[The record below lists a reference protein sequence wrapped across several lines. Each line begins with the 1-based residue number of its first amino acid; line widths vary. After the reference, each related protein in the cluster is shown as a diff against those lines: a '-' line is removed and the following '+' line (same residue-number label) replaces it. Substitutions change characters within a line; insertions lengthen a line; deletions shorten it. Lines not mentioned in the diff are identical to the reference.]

1 MNVIR
6 EWLEKP
12 FPLLQRTRD
21 KALMIVAFGV
31 FVYLYLL
38 LYRPFGASQLGADGV
53 WFFAGFGGVVMFSLT
68 INYLIMPRLFRKIF
82 NPERWNVR
90 KEFLFILSSF
100 ILIGFLNYVY
110 NATVGAGIAPE
121 RTLLQFMG
129 ITVAV
134 GLFPVVVMIFLMEL
148 YLNRRNQESASALAQ
163 ELEERPRE
171 AENTQ
176 LLQIVPETSKSKPLE
191 INVADFIFA
200 ESDNNYVTVH
210 FEDNGE
216 TRRELIRLSI
226 KRLAEQ
232 IAEAQQIIR
241 CHRSY
246 LVNKN
251 RIKDVE
257 GNARSL
263 CVRLEGVEEG
273 IPVSRSFPKTE
284 LL

>member
-1 MNVIR
+1 MNAIQ

-21 KALMIVAFGV
+21 KALMILAFGV
-31 FVYLYLL
+31 FIYLYLL
-38 LYRPFGASQLGADGV
+38 LYRPFGGSELGKDGV

-68 INYLIMPRLFRKIF
+68 INYLILPRLFRKTF
-82 NPERWNVR
+82 NPKTWNVR
-90 KEFLFILSSF
+90 KEFFFILSSF

-148 YLNRRNQESASALAQ
+148 YLNRRNQQSASVLAQ
-163 ELEERPRE
+163 ELVERPQE
-171 AENTQ
+171 EDNTKI
-176 LLQIVPETSKSKPLE
+176 LQIVPETSKSKPLE
-191 INVADFIFA
+191 IPAADFIFA

-216 TRRELIRLSI
+216 TKRELIRLSI

-232 IAEAQQIIR
+232 IGESKEIIR

-263 CVRLEGVEEG
+263 SVKLEGVDED
-273 IPVSRSFPKTE
+273 IPVSRSFPKAQ

>member
-1 MNVIR
+1 MNAIR

-12 FPLLQRTRD
+12 FPLLQRPRD
-21 KALMIVAFGV
+21 KVLMILAFGV

-38 LYRPFGASQLGADGV
+38 LYRPFGGSELGEDGI
-53 WFFAGFGGVVMFSLT
+53 WFFAGFGGVVMFSLA
-68 INYLIMPRLFRKIF
+68 INYLLLPRILQKTF
-82 NPERWNVR
+82 NPETWNVR

-100 ILIGFLNYVY
+100 ILIGFLNYLY
-110 NATVGAGIAPE
+110 NATIGAGIAPE

-163 ELEERPRE
+163 ELGERRQEEESTP
-171 AENTQ
+171 

-191 INVADFIFA
+191 IKAMDFIFA

-210 FEDNGE
+210 FEENGE

-232 IAEAQQIIR
+232 LSEAKEIIR
-241 CHRSY
+241 CHRSF

-263 CVRLEGVEEG
+263 CVKLEGVEEG
-273 IPVSRSFPKTE
+273 IPVSRSFPKAE